1 MKDIT
6 ANPRVIS
13 WLPPTHIQILI
24 TVSESVHREL
34 KGEQR
39 QEETSP
45 GKSWGCAHQPG
56 LGPTSARATEDR
68 ESPAGTD
75 AHLREGDGH
84 TRLWPAGTAL
94 A

>member
-13 WLPPTHIQILI
+13 WLPPTHVQILI

-39 QEETSP
+39 
-45 GKSWGCAHQPG
+45 
-56 LGPTSARATEDR
+56 
-68 ESPAGTD
+68 
-75 AHLREGDGH
+75 
-84 TRLWPAGTAL
+84 
-94 A
+94 